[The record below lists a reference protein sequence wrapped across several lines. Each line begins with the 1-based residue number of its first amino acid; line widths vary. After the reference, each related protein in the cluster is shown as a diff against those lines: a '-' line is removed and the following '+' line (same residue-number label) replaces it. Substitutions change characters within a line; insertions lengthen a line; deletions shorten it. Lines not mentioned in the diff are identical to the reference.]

1 MGGCCAPGALAGLVL
16 LTRRA
21 GARHDLLDD
30 GGLGVCVMLHV
41 PPGTLGQVALDLQ
54 VGVAVCVIGA
64 IGGGD
69 GSWEDA

>member
-1 MGGCCAPGALAGLVL
+1 
-16 LTRRA
+16 
-21 GARHDLLDD
+21 
-30 GGLGVCVMLHV
+30 MLHV